1 MSSKCCKSRT
11 VSQDTNGG
19 RDKAIQVLL
28 SAPLWSNLASMSK
41 DVQPPPQASKWVS
54 RDTKDVQPQQKW
66 ASVPLK
72 WASVSAGI
80 PKRTVVTWPNITGFN
95 LYKVHFI
102 HVLELNRRSLIQHG
116 IISCCD
122 LSHWESDDK
131 LHINVQLMYKSDTEV
146 LILLLDASNA

>member
-28 SAPLWSNLASMSK
+28 SALWSNLASMSK
-41 DVQPPPQASKWVS
+41 DVQPPPQVSKCVS

-66 ASVPLK
+66 ASILLK
-72 WASVSAGI
+72 WAGVSARM
-80 PKRTVVTWPNITGFN
+80 PKRTVVTWLNITGFN
-95 LYKVHFI
+95 PYKVYFI
-102 HVLELNRRSLIQHG
+102 HVLELNRRSLIQYG
-116 IISCCD
+116 ISCCN

-131 LHINVQLMYKSDTEV
+131 LNVNFQLMYKSDTEI